1 MKNVYHV
8 GSGELTFDIIERI
21 INENLKLELAPEAKE
36 RIQKCRDYL
45 DHKIAESEEPLYGVM
60 QAKTVDVA
68 AKVTG
73 RVETLPVHEGDTVSA
88 GHLLMTLD
96 IPEVEAKLKE
106 VEALKSAAT
115 ARQSL
120 VDEGARPQEIRAA
133 KAQMQRAQAG
143 QELAQKT
150 FNRVHALYREGLIS
164 KQKHDEALAQKKSA
178 DELLAAA
185 KEQYDIALT
194 GARTQEKQAAT
205 ALTAQATGGVEQVE
219 SLVKEKNVTSPIAS
233 EISRIY
239 VEIGEVAAAGLPL
252 ATLVD
257 LSDQWAVFNIRE
269 DDLPKI
275 TKGAVLSAEIPALN
289 AKNVQFKVYFIN
301 PRGDYATWRATRQ
314 SSGYDLRT
322 FEVRAR
328 PVQPVSDLRPGM
340 SVIVNR

>member
-1 MKNVYHV
+1 MTESNTKKVNKPVLLSAAAVACLVVLGV
-8 GSGELTFDIIERI
+8 GFWMGTH
-21 INENLKLELAPEAKE
+21 PT
-36 RIQKCRDYL
+36 
-45 DHKIAESEEPLYGVM
+45 EEPLYGVM

-73 RVETLPVHEGDTVSA
+73 RVETLSVHEGDTVSA
-88 GHLLMTLD
+88 GQVLMTLD

-106 VEALKSAAT
+106 VEALKSAAS

-269 DDLPKI
+269 DDMPKI

>member
-1 MKNVYHV
+1 MTESNTKKVNKPVLLSAAAVACLLVLGV
-8 GSGELTFDIIERI
+8 GFWMGTH
-21 INENLKLELAPEAKE
+21 PT
-36 RIQKCRDYL
+36 
-45 DHKIAESEEPLYGVM
+45 EEPLYGVM

-73 RVETLPVHEGDTVSA
+73 RVETLPVHEGDTVST
-88 GHLLMTLD
+88 GQLLMTLD

-106 VEALKSAAT
+106 VEALKSAAS

-328 PVQPVSDLRPGM
+328 PVQHVSDLRPGM

>member
-1 MKNVYHV
+1 MTESNTKKVNKPVLLSAAAVACLVVLGV
-8 GSGELTFDIIERI
+8 GFWMGTH
-21 INENLKLELAPEAKE
+21 PT
-36 RIQKCRDYL
+36 
-45 DHKIAESEEPLYGVM
+45 EEPLYGVM

-88 GHLLMTLD
+88 GQLLMTLD

-269 DDLPKI
+269 DDMPKI

-289 AKNVQFKVYFIN
+289 AKNVRFKVYFIN

>member
-1 MKNVYHV
+1 MTESNTKKVNKPVLLSAAAVACLLVLGV
-8 GSGELTFDIIERI
+8 GFWMGTH
-21 INENLKLELAPEAKE
+21 P
-36 RIQKCRDYL
+36 
-45 DHKIAESEEPLYGVM
+45 SEEPLYGVM

-88 GHLLMTLD
+88 GQLLMTLD

-194 GARTQEKQAAT
+194 GARKQEKQAAT

-269 DDLPKI
+269 DDMPKI

>member
-1 MKNVYHV
+1 MTESNTKKVNKPILLSAAAVACLLILGV
-8 GSGELTFDIIERI
+8 GFWMGTH
-21 INENLKLELAPEAKE
+21 P
-36 RIQKCRDYL
+36 
-45 DHKIAESEEPLYGVM
+45 SEEPLYGVM

-88 GHLLMTLD
+88 GQLLMTLD

-328 PVQPVSDLRPGM
+328 PVQHVSDLRPGM

>member
-1 MKNVYHV
+1 MTESNTKKVNKPVLLSAAAVACLLVLGV
-8 GSGELTFDIIERI
+8 GFWMGTH
-21 INENLKLELAPEAKE
+21 P
-36 RIQKCRDYL
+36 
-45 DHKIAESEEPLYGVM
+45 SEEPLYGVM

-88 GHLLMTLD
+88 GQLLMTLD

-178 DELLAAA
+178 DELLAAT

-269 DDLPKI
+269 DDMPKI

>member
-1 MKNVYHV
+1 MTDTDKKKFSKPAV
-8 GSGELTFDIIERI
+8 LTG
-21 INENLKLELAPEAKE
+21 AA
-36 RIQKCRDYL
+36 
-45 DHKIAESEEPLYGVM
+45 IACALVLGIGFWMGTHPGQEPLYGVM
-60 QAKTVDVA
+60 QAKTVDIA

-73 RVETLPVHEGDTVSA
+73 RVETLITREGDTVSP
-88 GHLLMTLD
+88 GQVLMTLD

-115 ARQSL
+115 AKADL

-133 KAQMQRAQAG
+133 KAQMMRAQAG
-143 QELAQKT
+143 RDLAQKT
-150 FNRVHALYREGLIS
+150 YVRVHALYRDGLVS

-178 DELLAAA
+178 EELYAAA

-194 GARTQEKQAAT
+194 GARQQEKQAAT
-205 ALTAQATGGVEQVE
+205 ALTAQAAGGVEQVE
-219 SLVKEKNVTSPIAS
+219 SLVKEKNVTAPLAA
-233 EISRIY
+233 EVSRVY
-239 VEIGEVAAAGLPL
+239 VEAGEIAAAGLPL

-269 DDLPKI
+269 DSMPQI
-275 TKGAVLSAEIPALN
+275 TKGAVLNAEIPALG

-328 PVQPVSDLRPGM
+328 PVNPVANLRPGM

>member
-1 MKNVYHV
+1 MTESNTKKVNKPVLLSAAAVACLVVLGV
-8 GSGELTFDIIERI
+8 GFWMGTH
-21 INENLKLELAPEAKE
+21 PT
-36 RIQKCRDYL
+36 
-45 DHKIAESEEPLYGVM
+45 EEPLYGVM

-88 GHLLMTLD
+88 GQLLMTLD

-178 DELLAAA
+178 DELLATA

-205 ALTAQATGGVEQVE
+205 ALTAQATGGVEQVQ

-269 DDLPKI
+269 DDMPKI

>member
-1 MKNVYHV
+1 MTESNTKKVNKPVLLSAAAVACLLVLGV
-8 GSGELTFDIIERI
+8 GFWMGTH
-21 INENLKLELAPEAKE
+21 P
-36 RIQKCRDYL
+36 
-45 DHKIAESEEPLYGVM
+45 SEEPLYGVM

-88 GHLLMTLD
+88 GQLLMTLD

-164 KQKHDEALAQKKSA
+164 KQKHDEALAQKKST

-328 PVQPVSDLRPGM
+328 PVQHVSDLRPGM

>member
-1 MKNVYHV
+1 MTESNTKKVNKPVLLSAAAVACLLVLGV
-8 GSGELTFDIIERI
+8 GFWMGTH
-21 INENLKLELAPEAKE
+21 P
-36 RIQKCRDYL
+36 
-45 DHKIAESEEPLYGVM
+45 SEEPLYGVM

-88 GHLLMTLD
+88 GQLLMTLD

-120 VDEGARPQEIRAA
+120 VDEGARPQEIRAT

-205 ALTAQATGGVEQVE
+205 ALTAQATGGVEQVQ

-269 DDLPKI
+269 DDMPKI

>member
-1 MKNVYHV
+1 MTESNTKKVNKPVLLSAAAVACLLVLGV
-8 GSGELTFDIIERI
+8 GFWMGTH
-21 INENLKLELAPEAKE
+21 P
-36 RIQKCRDYL
+36 
-45 DHKIAESEEPLYGVM
+45 SEEPLYGVM

-88 GHLLMTLD
+88 GQLLMTLD

-314 SSGYDLRT
+314 SSGYDLRP

-328 PVQPVSDLRPGM
+328 PVQHVSDLRPGM

>member
-1 MKNVYHV
+1 MTESNTKKVNKPVLLSAAAVACLVVLGV
-8 GSGELTFDIIERI
+8 GFWMGTH
-21 INENLKLELAPEAKE
+21 PT
-36 RIQKCRDYL
+36 
-45 DHKIAESEEPLYGVM
+45 EEPLYGVM

-88 GHLLMTLD
+88 GQLLMTLD

-106 VEALKSAAT
+106 VEALKSAAS

-120 VDEGARPQEIRAA
+120 VDEGGRPQEIRAA

-164 KQKHDEALAQKKSA
+164 KQKHDEALAQKKNA

-205 ALTAQATGGVEQVE
+205 ALTAQATGGVEQVQ

-269 DDLPKI
+269 DDMPKI

-289 AKNVQFKVYFIN
+289 AKNVQFKVY
-301 PRGDYATWRATRQ
+301 
-314 SSGYDLRT
+314 
-322 FEVRAR
+322 
-328 PVQPVSDLRPGM
+328 
-340 SVIVNR
+340 

>member
-1 MKNVYHV
+1 MTESNTKKVNKPVLLSAAAVACLLVLGV
-8 GSGELTFDIIERI
+8 GFWMGTH
-21 INENLKLELAPEAKE
+21 P
-36 RIQKCRDYL
+36 
-45 DHKIAESEEPLYGVM
+45 SEEPLYGVM

-88 GHLLMTLD
+88 GQLLMTLD

-150 FNRVHALYREGLIS
+150 FNRIHALYREGLIS

-239 VEIGEVAAAGLPL
+239 VEIGEVAATGLPL

-269 DDLPKI
+269 DDMPKI

>member
-1 MKNVYHV
+1 MTESNTKKVNKPVLLSAAAVACLLVLGV
-8 GSGELTFDIIERI
+8 GFWMGTH
-21 INENLKLELAPEAKE
+21 P
-36 RIQKCRDYL
+36 
-45 DHKIAESEEPLYGVM
+45 SEEPLYGVM

-88 GHLLMTLD
+88 GQLLMTLD

-269 DDLPKI
+269 DDMPKI
-275 TKGAVLSAEIPALN
+275 TKWAVLSAEIPALN

>member
-1 MKNVYHV
+1 MTESNTKKVNKPVLLSAAAVACLLVLGGGFWMGTH
-8 GSGELTFDIIERI
+8 
-21 INENLKLELAPEAKE
+21 P
-36 RIQKCRDYL
+36 
-45 DHKIAESEEPLYGVM
+45 SEEPLYGVM

-88 GHLLMTLD
+88 GQLLMTLD

-269 DDLPKI
+269 DDMPKI

>member
-1 MKNVYHV
+1 MTESNTKKVNKPVLLSAAAVACLLVLGV
-8 GSGELTFDIIERI
+8 GFWMGTH
-21 INENLKLELAPEAKE
+21 P
-36 RIQKCRDYL
+36 
-45 DHKIAESEEPLYGVM
+45 SEEPLYGVM

-88 GHLLMTLD
+88 GQLLMTLD

-239 VEIGEVAAAGLPL
+239 VEIGEVAAAWLPL

-269 DDLPKI
+269 DDMPKI

>member
-1 MKNVYHV
+1 MTESNTKKVNKPVLLSAAAVACLLVLGV
-8 GSGELTFDIIERI
+8 GFWMGTH
-21 INENLKLELAPEAKE
+21 P
-36 RIQKCRDYL
+36 
-45 DHKIAESEEPLYGVM
+45 SEEPLYGVM

-88 GHLLMTLD
+88 GQLLMTLD

-269 DDLPKI
+269 DDMPKI
-275 TKGAVLSAEIPALN
+275 TKGAVLSAGIPALN

>member
-1 MKNVYHV
+1 MTESNTKKVNKPVLLSAAAVACLLVLGV
-8 GSGELTFDIIERI
+8 GFWMGTH
-21 INENLKLELAPEAKE
+21 P
-36 RIQKCRDYL
+36 
-45 DHKIAESEEPLYGVM
+45 SEEPLYGVM

-88 GHLLMTLD
+88 GQLLMTLD

-257 LSDQWAVFNIRE
+257 LSDQWAIFNIRE
-269 DDLPKI
+269 DDMPKI

>member
-1 MKNVYHV
+1 MTESNTKKVNKPVLLSAAAVACLLVLGV
-8 GSGELTFDIIERI
+8 GFWMGTH
-21 INENLKLELAPEAKE
+21 PT
-36 RIQKCRDYL
+36 
-45 DHKIAESEEPLYGVM
+45 EEPLYGVM

-73 RVETLPVHEGDTVSA
+73 RVETLPVHEGDTVST
-88 GHLLMTLD
+88 GQLLMTLD

-106 VEALKSAAT
+106 VEALKSAAS

-269 DDLPKI
+269 DDMPKI

>member
-1 MKNVYHV
+1 MTESNTKKLNKPVLLSAAAVACLVVLGV
-8 GSGELTFDIIERI
+8 GFWMGTH
-21 INENLKLELAPEAKE
+21 P
-36 RIQKCRDYL
+36 
-45 DHKIAESEEPLYGVM
+45 SEEPLYGVM

-88 GHLLMTLD
+88 GQLLMTLD

-106 VEALKSAAT
+106 VEALKSAAS

-269 DDLPKI
+269 DDMPKI

>member
-1 MKNVYHV
+1 MTESNTKKVNKPVLLSAAAVACLLVLGV
-8 GSGELTFDIIERI
+8 GFWMGTH
-21 INENLKLELAPEAKE
+21 P
-36 RIQKCRDYL
+36 
-45 DHKIAESEEPLYGVM
+45 SEEPLYGVM

-88 GHLLMTLD
+88 GQLLMTLD

-239 VEIGEVAAAGLPL
+239 VEIGEVAAAELPL

-328 PVQPVSDLRPGM
+328 PVQHVSDLRPGM

>member
-1 MKNVYHV
+1 MTESNTKKANKPVLLSAAAVACLLVLGV
-8 GSGELTFDIIERI
+8 GFWMGTH
-21 INENLKLELAPEAKE
+21 P
-36 RIQKCRDYL
+36 
-45 DHKIAESEEPLYGVM
+45 SEEPLYGVM

-88 GHLLMTLD
+88 GQLLMTLD

-269 DDLPKI
+269 DDMPKI

-328 PVQPVSDLRPGM
+328 PVQHVSDLRPGM

>member
-1 MKNVYHV
+1 MTESNTKKVNKPVLLSAAAVACLLVLGV
-8 GSGELTFDIIERI
+8 GFWMGTH
-21 INENLKLELAPEAKE
+21 PT
-36 RIQKCRDYL
+36 
-45 DHKIAESEEPLYGVM
+45 EEPLYGVM

-88 GHLLMTLD
+88 GQLLMTLD

-106 VEALKSAAT
+106 VEALKSAAS

-120 VDEGARPQEIRAA
+120 IDEGARPQEIRAA

-205 ALTAQATGGVEQVE
+205 ALTAQATGGVEQVQ

-269 DDLPKI
+269 DDMPKI

>member
-1 MKNVYHV
+1 MTESNTKKVNKPVLLSAAAVACLVVLGV
-8 GSGELTFDIIERI
+8 GFWMGTH
-21 INENLKLELAPEAKE
+21 PT
-36 RIQKCRDYL
+36 
-45 DHKIAESEEPLYGVM
+45 EEPLYGVM

-88 GHLLMTLD
+88 DQLLMTLD

-269 DDLPKI
+269 DDMPKI

>member
-1 MKNVYHV
+1 MTESNTKKVNKPVLLSAAAVACLVVLGV
-8 GSGELTFDIIERI
+8 GFWMGTH
-21 INENLKLELAPEAKE
+21 P
-36 RIQKCRDYL
+36 
-45 DHKIAESEEPLYGVM
+45 SEEPLYGVM

-88 GHLLMTLD
+88 GQLLMTLD

-106 VEALKSAAT
+106 VEALKSAAS

-269 DDLPKI
+269 DDMPKI

-340 SVIVNR
+340 SIIVNR

>member
-1 MKNVYHV
+1 MTESNTKKVNKPVLLSAAAVACLVVLGV
-8 GSGELTFDIIERI
+8 GFWMGTH
-21 INENLKLELAPEAKE
+21 PT
-36 RIQKCRDYL
+36 
-45 DHKIAESEEPLYGVM
+45 EEPLYGVM

-88 GHLLMTLD
+88 GQLLMTLD

-106 VEALKSAAT
+106 VEALKSAAS

-133 KAQMQRAQAG
+133 KAQMQRAQAS

-205 ALTAQATGGVEQVE
+205 ALTAQATGGVEQVQ

-269 DDLPKI
+269 DDMPKI

>member
-1 MKNVYHV
+1 MTESNTKKVNKPVLLSAAAVACLLVLGV
-8 GSGELTFDIIERI
+8 GFWMGTH
-21 INENLKLELAPEAKE
+21 P
-36 RIQKCRDYL
+36 
-45 DHKIAESEEPLYGVM
+45 SEEPLYGVM

-88 GHLLMTLD
+88 GQLLMTLD

-269 DDLPKI
+269 DDMPKI

-328 PVQPVSDLRPGM
+328 SVQPVSDLRPGM

>member
-1 MKNVYHV
+1 MTESNTKKVNKPVLLSAAAVACLLVLGV
-8 GSGELTFDIIERI
+8 GFWMGTH
-21 INENLKLELAPEAKE
+21 PT
-36 RIQKCRDYL
+36 
-45 DHKIAESEEPLYGVM
+45 EEPLYGVM

-88 GHLLMTLD
+88 GQLLMTLD

-106 VEALKSAAT
+106 VEALKSAAS

-269 DDLPKI
+269 DDMPKI

-340 SVIVNR
+340 SIIVNR

>member
-1 MKNVYHV
+1 MTESNTKKVNKPVLLSAAAVACLLVLGV
-8 GSGELTFDIIERI
+8 GFWMGTH
-21 INENLKLELAPEAKE
+21 P
-36 RIQKCRDYL
+36 
-45 DHKIAESEEPLYGVM
+45 SEEPLYGVM

-88 GHLLMTLD
+88 GQLLMTLD

-164 KQKHDEALAQKKSA
+164 KQKHDETLAQKKSA

-269 DDLPKI
+269 DDMPKI

>member
-1 MKNVYHV
+1 MTESNTKKVNKPVLLSAAAVACLLVLGV
-8 GSGELTFDIIERI
+8 GFWMGTH
-21 INENLKLELAPEAKE
+21 P
-36 RIQKCRDYL
+36 
-45 DHKIAESEEPLYGVM
+45 SEEPLYGVM

-88 GHLLMTLD
+88 GQLLMTLD

-269 DDLPKI
+269 DDMPKI

-289 AKNVQFKVYFIN
+289 AKNVQFKVYFTN

>member
-1 MKNVYHV
+1 MTESNTKKVNKPVLLSAAAVACLVVLGV
-8 GSGELTFDIIERI
+8 GFWMGTH
-21 INENLKLELAPEAKE
+21 P
-36 RIQKCRDYL
+36 
-45 DHKIAESEEPLYGVM
+45 SEEPLYGVM

-88 GHLLMTLD
+88 GQLLMTLD

-106 VEALKSAAT
+106 VEALKSAAS

-269 DDLPKI
+269 DDMPKI

>member
-1 MKNVYHV
+1 MTESNTKKVNKPVLLSAAAVACLLVLGV
-8 GSGELTFDIIERI
+8 GFWMGTH
-21 INENLKLELAPEAKE
+21 P
-36 RIQKCRDYL
+36 
-45 DHKIAESEEPLYGVM
+45 SEEPLYGVM

-88 GHLLMTLD
+88 GQLLMTLD

-178 DELLAAA
+178 DELLAAT

-257 LSDQWAVFNIRE
+257 LSDQWVVFNIRE
-269 DDLPKI
+269 DDMPKI

-328 PVQPVSDLRPGM
+328 PVEPVSDLRPGM
-340 SVIVNR
+340 SVIVKR

>member
-1 MKNVYHV
+1 MTESNTKKVNKPVLLSAAAVACLLVLGV
-8 GSGELTFDIIERI
+8 GFWMGTH
-21 INENLKLELAPEAKE
+21 P
-36 RIQKCRDYL
+36 
-45 DHKIAESEEPLYGVM
+45 SEEPLYGVM

-88 GHLLMTLD
+88 GQLLMTLD

-219 SLVKEKNVTSPIAS
+219 SLVKEKNVTSPIAG

-269 DDLPKI
+269 DDMPKI

-289 AKNVQFKVYFIN
+289 AKDVQFKVYFIN

>member
-1 MKNVYHV
+1 MTESNTKKVNKPVLLSAAAVACLVVLGV
-8 GSGELTFDIIERI
+8 GFWMGTH
-21 INENLKLELAPEAKE
+21 PT
-36 RIQKCRDYL
+36 
-45 DHKIAESEEPLYGVM
+45 EEPLYGVM

-88 GHLLMTLD
+88 GQLLMTLD

-269 DDLPKI
+269 DDMPKI

>member
-1 MKNVYHV
+1 MTESNTKKVNKPVLLSAAAVACLVVLGV
-8 GSGELTFDIIERI
+8 GFWMGTH
-21 INENLKLELAPEAKE
+21 PT
-36 RIQKCRDYL
+36 
-45 DHKIAESEEPLYGVM
+45 EEPLYGVM

-88 GHLLMTLD
+88 GQLLMTLD

-106 VEALKSAAT
+106 VEALKSAAS

-205 ALTAQATGGVEQVE
+205 ALTAQATGGVEQVQ

-269 DDLPKI
+269 DDMPKI

-322 FEVRAR
+322 FEVRAQ

>member
-1 MKNVYHV
+1 MTESNTKKANKPVLLSAAAVACLLVLGV
-8 GSGELTFDIIERI
+8 GFWMGTH
-21 INENLKLELAPEAKE
+21 P
-36 RIQKCRDYL
+36 
-45 DHKIAESEEPLYGVM
+45 SEEPLYGVM

-88 GHLLMTLD
+88 GQLLMTLD

>member
-1 MKNVYHV
+1 MTESNTKMANKPVLLSAAAVACLLVLGV
-8 GSGELTFDIIERI
+8 GFWMGTH
-21 INENLKLELAPEAKE
+21 P
-36 RIQKCRDYL
+36 
-45 DHKIAESEEPLYGVM
+45 SEEPLYGVM

-88 GHLLMTLD
+88 GQLLMTLD

-328 PVQPVSDLRPGM
+328 PVQHVSDLRPGM